1 MLNKAGNGAIIQGR
15 PDDVSVVQVGKTAD
29 FATAAKAAG
38 ALSIGAGS
46 GYMGGVG
53 MHVDIS
59 PGNTVA
65 LASAKYWGS
74 GGRAANAPSWLR
86 GIMA

>member
-1 MLNKAGNGAIIQGR
+1 MVNNVAEA
-15 PDDVSVVQVGKTAD
+15 SD
-29 FATAAKAAG
+29 FAAAAKSAG